1 MVARKDKIVAGLVRG
16 IGGLFKAHGV
26 SHMAGDAE
34 ILDMGRISVR
44 GKDGAHE
51 IISADKIIIATG
63 SRPAQIPAFPIDGKK
78 IISSEQAVHL
88 KNLPKRVLIVGA
100 GVIGCEFACLYRE
113 LGAEVTMVELLDR
126 VLPLG
131 DEDVSNSWR
140 ANSESKKSR
149 CAWARR

>member
-1 MVARKDKIVAGLVRG
+1 MVERKDKIVAGLVRG

-26 SHMAGDAE
+26 DHMAGDAE

-44 GKDGAHE
+44 GKDGTHE

-88 KNLPKRVLIVGA
+88 KKLP
-100 GVIGCEFACLYRE
+100 E
-113 LGAEVTMVELLDR
+113 
-126 VLPLG
+126 
-131 DEDVSNSWR
+131 
-140 ANSESKKSR
+140 KS
-149 CAWARR
+149 AHRRRRRHRL

>member
-1 MVARKDKIVAGLVRG
+1 MVERKDKIVAGLVRG

-26 SHMAGDAE
+26 DHMAGDAE

-44 GKDGAHE
+44 GKDGEHE

-113 LGAEVTMVELLDR
+113 LGRRGHHGGIARPRL
-126 VLPLG
+126 
-131 DEDVSNSWR
+131 
-140 ANSESKKSR
+140 A
-149 CAWARR
+149 AWG